1 MQRRPV
7 VYALFVL
14 AALGANAASR
24 AATQESRRPADDVSQ
39 ESGEDPTDAIS
50 GTLADRESDRFTRRD
65 VVLDQH
71 FREIP
76 SRSEAPSEPPPDPAA
91 DAAHRTADPAAA
103 ASRDPFFWIA
113 VGATSLLGAV
123 LVLLLTRRTRRR
135 A

>member
-7 VYALFVL
+7 VYVLIFL
-14 AALGANAASR
+14 AALGVNAASR

-39 ESGEDPTDAIS
+39 ESGKDPTDAIS

-76 SRSEAPSEPPPDPAA
+76 CKSAAPSEPPPEPAA
-91 DAAHRTADPAAA
+91 DAAHRTADPVAA
-103 ASRDPFFWIA
+103 ASSDASKWIA
-113 VGATSLLGAV
+113 VAASSLLGAI
-123 LVLLLTRRTRRR
+123 LVILLARRSRRRT
-135 A
+135 